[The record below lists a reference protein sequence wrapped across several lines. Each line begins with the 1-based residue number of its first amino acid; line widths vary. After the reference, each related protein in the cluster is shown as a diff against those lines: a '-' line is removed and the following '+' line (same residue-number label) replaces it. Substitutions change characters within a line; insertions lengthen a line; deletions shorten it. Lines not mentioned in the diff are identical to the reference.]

1 MMSKPY
7 LRKVH
12 IDGKTY
18 VYDGFSTSKSPG
30 LVFWVG
36 KTKYCMP
43 LSEIFKTEFILP
55 IPSDTKELIKL
66 FLNGTLTAKK
76 IHQS

>member
-1 MMSKPY
+1 MKPY

-12 IDGKTY
+12 IDGKAY
-18 VYDGFSTSKSPG
+18 VYDGFSTSNSTG
-30 LVFWVG
+30 LVFWAG
-36 KTKYCMP
+36 KTKYRMP
-43 LSEIFKTEFILP
+43 LSEICKTEFILP

-66 FLNGTLTAKK
+66 FLKGTLTAEK